1 MLYPL
6 QLPLTKGERWIE
18 IPLLWKEGVGEVDKW
33 GGEMLRQKIFT
44 YLGEVIPKHPWK
56 IVIVALTLAALS
68 VVAAVTHLSLDA
80 DQDNLISEN
89 LPFHKRY
96 KDFLREFG
104 DQEYLYLVVEV
115 DNNLAEAKEFTTEV
129 AAKLQQLSDIKE
141 VTYKIDNP
149 ALEKSFLLLFDQ
161 EQLAELNNFVS
172 NGVFPLKKF
181 AGFTSLQQIF
191 EEINAEISQPVSI
204 EDEDKMATGFT
215 FLDDLIVSLN
225 KAIEEDSKYESR
237 LEQLFFDGEVFDPD
251 GFLITKNKKF
261 LLCLI
266 MPSKDYESLEVIQ
279 GPLKDIRDII
289 SQTKAKYPE
298 IEAGLTGRPVL
309 AADEMT
315 ASNQDMN
322 LATILAIVAVGII
335 FIVSFRSLTR
345 PGLAMVSL
353 LLGISWT
360 YGFVAV
366 FIGTLNLLSI
376 VFAIILVGASIEY
389 AIHVV
394 ARYQE
399 ELVNERHIDE
409 AVRKMLLAIGPADL
423 TSAGTTAAAFGTLLF
438 TNFKAL
444 SQLGLIAGLGIIF
457 CLLAMLIVLPAMLVI
472 KDHHR
477 CGDRAVPAHDTPKP
491 MLRPVFLPK
500 IYQHGKLVL
509 ICALVVTAGFGYFAG
524 KTKFNFNLLDLQAKG
539 LESVVYERKLIDESD
554 ESSWFA
560 ISVVDS
566 PQASAQ
572 IAKQYEDL
580 ASVKKVD
587 DITNYVPLDQKE
599 RMAIVEKMAP
609 HFAEIKRI
617 IKHAQKELLT
627 AQSNPK
633 KLAKALTGFNEAL
646 AKLEQQAFQAG
657 RVDAVQELE
666 NFRQRL
672 NRLQNNL
679 IQDPEAQ
686 EKLKQ
691 FELAFFQDLQSKL
704 KLLASGMNPKQLKQE
719 ELPDAAKTHFISSKG
734 RYAVYVTPKEN
745 IWDPEKLQ
753 NFVQDIRQIDPLV
766 LGTPIEV
773 HESSKLMVRAFLIS
787 GILAFLVICLF
798 SYFDFRS
805 FKASFLVC
813 LPLLLGGFWMVSIM
827 GLLGISFNLANF
839 FAIPIIIGIGV
850 DSGVHIIHRLRQERS
865 LTALGRATGTGVM
878 LTAIANAVGFGMM
891 MIAKHQGIA
900 SLGEI
905 MVIGTVCIAIAA
917 LVVMPILA
925 KKLSS

>member
-1 MLYPL
+1 
-6 QLPLTKGERWIE
+6 
-18 IPLLWKEGVGEVDKW
+18 
-33 GGEMLRQKIFT
+33 MLRQKIFT

-56 IVIVALTLAALS
+56 IVIVAITLAALS

-89 LPFHKRY
+89 LAFHKRY

-115 DNNLAEAKEFTTEV
+115 DNNLAQAKKFTTEV
-129 AAKLQQLSDIKE
+129 AARLKQLPDIKE

-161 EQLAELNNFVS
+161 DQLNNLNDFVT
-172 NGVFPLKKF
+172 NGVFSIKNF
-181 AGFTSLQQIF
+181 AAFTSLNQLFQQINKEVSKPISSKD
-191 EEINAEISQPVSI
+191 EEKLEI
-204 EDEDKMATGFT
+204 GFT

-225 KAIEEDSKYESR
+225 STIISDAAYESH
-237 LEQLFFDGEVFDPD
+237 LEKLFFEGEVFDPD
-251 GFLITKNKKF
+251 GFLITKNKRF

-266 MPSKDYESLEVIQ
+266 MPAKNYETLEIIQ
-279 GPLKDIRDII
+279 GPLQEIRKVIAQI
-289 SQTKAKYPE
+289 KLKFPE
-298 IEAGLTGRPVL
+298 IKAGLTGRPVL

-315 ASNQDMN
+315 SSNQDMN
-322 LATILAIVAVGII
+322 LATILAIVAVGVI
-335 FIVSFRSLTR
+335 FIISFRSITR
-345 PGLAMVSL
+345 PALAMVSL
-353 LLGISWT
+353 LFGIAWT
-360 YGFVAV
+360 YGFVAI

-399 ELVNERHIDE
+399 ELVRERHIDA
-409 AVRKMLLAIGPADL
+409 AVKKMLLAIGPADL

-472 KDHHR
+472 R
-477 CGDRAVPAHDTPKP
+477 DRRHQDTPKP
-491 MLRPVFLPK
+491 VLSPVFLPK
-500 IYQHGKLVL
+500 IYEHSKLVL
-509 ICALVVTAGFGYFAG
+509 IIAIMFTVGLGYFAR
-524 KTKFNFNLLDLQAKG
+524 KTNFNFNLLELQAKG
-539 LESVVYERKLIDESD
+539 LESVIYERKLIDESD

-560 ISVVDS
+560 ISIVDS

-572 IAKQYEDL
+572 LAQQYL
-580 ASVKKVD
+580 ALPNVKKVD
-587 DITNYVPLDQKE
+587 EITDYVPLDQQQ
-599 RMAIVEKMAP
+599 RMAIVKKMAP
-609 HFAEIKRI
+609 HFAELKPI
-617 IKHAQKELLT
+617 IKQAQKTLLV
-627 AQSNPK
+627 AESNPK
-633 KLAKALTGFNEAL
+633 QLAETIYSVDESL
-646 AKLEQQAFQAG
+646 ANLEQQAFQAG
-657 RVDAVQELE
+657 RIDAVEELE

-672 NRLQNNL
+672 GDLQTNL
-679 IQDPEAQ
+679 RQSPNAGLQ
-686 EKLKQ
+686 LRK
-691 FELAFFQDLQSKL
+691 FELAFFQDLQEKL
-704 KLLASGMNPKQLKQE
+704 ELLASGMHPKPLKLA
-719 ELPDAAKTHFISSKG
+719 ELPDALRSHFISSQE

-753 NFVQDIRQIDPLV
+753 SFVQDVRQIDPLA

-773 HESSKLMVRAFLIS
+773 YESSNLMVRAFLIS

-798 SYFDFRS
+798 TYLDFRS
-805 FKASFLVC
+805 WKASLLAC
-813 LPLLLGGFWMVSIM
+813 LPLLLGGVWMVSIM
-827 GLLGISFNLANF
+827 GLFGISFNLANF

-850 DSGVHIIHRLRQERS
+850 DSGVHIIHRLRQEKT
-865 LTALGRATGTGVM
+865 LEALGRATGTGVM

-905 MVIGTVCIAIAA
+905 MVIGTVCTAIAA
-917 LVVMPILA
+917 LVVMPIVA
-925 KKLSS
+925 TKIVYSR